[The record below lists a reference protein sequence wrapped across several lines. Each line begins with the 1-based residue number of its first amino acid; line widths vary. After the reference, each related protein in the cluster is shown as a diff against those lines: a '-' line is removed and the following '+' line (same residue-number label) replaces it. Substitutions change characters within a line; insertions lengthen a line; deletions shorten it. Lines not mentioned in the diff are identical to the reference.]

1 MRRRQFIKGILG
13 VAAAW
18 PSKLHAQQT
27 QLPVIGFV
35 NSSSA
40 QTQVLAATAYRR
52 GLEEVGFAE
61 GRNVL
66 IESRWADGN
75 SERLPELI
83 SELLKR
89 KVAIIMAGGPPAA
102 HAAKKATS
110 TVPIVFT
117 TSDDPV
123 KAGLVTSINRP
134 GANLTG
140 VHIFFSELE
149 TKKLSLIKDL
159 LPQVS
164 TVAALVDPKFTATN
178 PSAELNKAAQRI
190 GLQIHIINASDE
202 KELAEA
208 FASMTDLKI
217 GALVVATSTFFNTKR
232 EQIVSLAAQNR
243 IPAIYEHGLFAVA
256 GGLMSYGTNIPD
268 AYRQAGV
275 YTGRILKGEKIA
287 DLPVFLA
294 TKFEFVINSKAAK
307 TLGLTIPHNLLDIAD
322 TVIE

>member
-1 MRRRQFIKGILG
+1 
-13 VAAAW
+13 
-18 PSKLHAQQT
+18 
-27 QLPVIGFV
+27 
-35 NSSSA
+35 
-40 QTQVLAATAYRR
+40 
-52 GLEEVGFAE
+52 
-61 GRNVL
+61 
-66 IESRWADGN
+66 
-75 SERLPELI
+75 
-83 SELLKR
+83 
-89 KVAIIMAGGPPAA
+89 
-102 HAAKKATS
+102 
-110 TVPIVFT
+110 
-117 TSDDPV
+117 
-123 KAGLVTSINRP
+123 
-134 GANLTG
+134 LTG

-178 PSAELNKAAQRI
+178 PSAELNEAAQRI

-287 DLPVFLA
+287 DLPVFLS